1 MTAMDTIDNPDLSEE
16 QLLAEFRKIYSI
28 LIDDIVGHR
37 KASVLT
43 ALSFIIAELVMLR
56 TDEASAR
63 ADAATAYDAILGNI
77 STLAL
82 ARAPVGMMN

>member
-1 MTAMDTIDNPDLSEE
+1 MVTDNPEPSEE
-16 QLLAEFRKIYSI
+16 QLLTEFKTVYSI

-43 ALSFIIAELVMLR
+43 ALSFIIAEIVMLR

-77 STLAL
+77 STIAL
-82 ARAPVGMMN
+82 ARAPAMGMMN